1 MLREVFKIDKRQLS
15 ASERH
20 IEKRV
25 GEYVKAKHGQW
36 IKLTGTKGIPDRMIL
51 LPQGKVGFLEMKRPG
66 NKTSAMQDIWL
77 ERLRMLGFKATW
89 SDNYEDSVKFV
100 ESL

>member
-15 ASERH
+15 ARERQ

-25 GEYVKAKHGQW
+25 GDHVKSKHGQW
-36 IKLTGTKGIPDRMIL
+36 IKLTGLKGLPDRMIL
-51 LPQGKVGFLEMKRPG
+51 LPQGKVGFIEMKRPG
-66 NKTSAMQDIWL
+66 NKTSDMQHIWL
-77 ERLRMLGFKATW
+77 DRLRALGFKATW
-89 SDNYEDSVKFV
+89 SDNYEDSVAFV

>member
-1 MLREVFKIDKRQLS
+1 MLRRVFKIDKRQLS
-15 ASERH
+15 ARERQ

-51 LPQGKVGFLEMKRPG
+51 LPQGKVGFIEMKRPG
-66 NKTSAMQDIWL
+66 NKTSDMQDIWL
-77 ERLRMLGFKATW
+77 ERLRALGFKATW

>member
-1 MLREVFKIDKRQLS
+1 MLRRVFKIDKRQLS
-15 ASERH
+15 VRERQ
-20 IEKRV
+20 IEERV
-25 GEYVKAKHGQW
+25 GNYVKAKQGQW

-77 ERLRMLGFKATW
+77 DRLRALGFKATW

>member
-1 MLREVFKIDKRQLS
+1 MADTVY

-51 LPQGKVGFLEMKRPG
+51 LPQGKVWFIEMKRPG
-66 NKTSAMQDIWL
+66 NNEGDVRVLAKTGRTVNFRTQAHSQLSHAQSTFR
-77 ERLRMLGFKATW
+77 EQT
-89 SDNYEDSVKFV
+89 
-100 ESL
+100 

>member
-1 MLREVFKIDKRQLS
+1 MY

-20 IEKRV
+20 IERRV
-25 GEYVKAKHGQW
+25 GNYVKAKQGQW
-36 IKLTGTKGIPDRMIL
+36 IKLTGLKGLPDRMIL

-77 ERLRMLGFKATW
+77 DRLRALGFKATW
-89 SDNYEDSVKFV
+89 SDNYEDSVAFV